1 MDYFSWGIGLTKLV
15 LVLASVASVAM
26 IIERLWT
33 LRSEG
38 RDGEARARRA
48 FVEGKKRNNGRLQDS
63 VGRAVTLETLELQK
77 NLPYLATIAST
88 APYIG
93 LFGTVL
99 GILDAFG
106 KIARAGG
113 EMNPA
118 VISGSISEAL
128 ITTAIGLGVAVPAAI
143 AYNLLL
149 ARVNAL
155 SLRIENRAMEAA
167 DKAVANQEEPS

>member
-33 LRSEG
+33 LHREG

-48 FVEGKKRNNGRLQDS
+48 FVEGKKRNNRRLQDS

-149 ARVNAL
+149 ARINAL

-167 DKAVANQEEPS
+167 DKASANQEGQP